1 MTPISFRA
9 LSTFTALLAATLVL
23 LLCFVPGLIY
33 WLFGL
38 ENHATADLLAKRA
51 AGLFTGYAV
60 LSWLIRDAEPS
71 ALLRKIC
78 IAIAV
83 MMAALTFASLYEFL
97 RGFAGPGIL
106 LAAITEAALA
116 ALYFRHARA

>member
-1 MTPISFRA
+1 MTTVSFSA
-9 LSTFTALLAATLVL
+9 LSTFTALLAATLVV
-23 LLCFVPGLIY
+23 LLCFFPGLIY

-51 AGLFTGYAV
+51 SGLFTGYTV
-60 LSWLIRDAEPS
+60 LSWLIRDAEAS

-78 IAIAV
+78 IALGI
-83 MMAALTFASLYEFL
+83 MMAALTFVSLYEFL

-106 LAAITEAALA
+106 LAAITEATLA